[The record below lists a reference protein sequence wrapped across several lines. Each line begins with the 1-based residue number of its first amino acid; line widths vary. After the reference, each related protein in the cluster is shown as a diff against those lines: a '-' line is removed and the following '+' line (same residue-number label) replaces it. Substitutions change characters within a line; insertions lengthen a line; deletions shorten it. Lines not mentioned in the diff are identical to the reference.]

1 MYIGLTLK
9 GVRLSMFGTESEK
22 ISKTQLGLYININ
35 YVCWGTRW
43 LRKGS
48 VLTN

>member
-22 ISKTQLGLYININ
+22 IRKTQLYININ